1 MRKGIPCQLV
11 SWERFY
17 QLARALSRLVHESA
31 FQPDIIVAIGRGG
44 YLPARILSDHLGIFD
59 LTSIKV
65 EHYHGVHKER
75 VAEVRYPLTAQ
86 IAGRRVLLVDDVSD
100 SGETFQAAIRHLRE
114 QGEAAHLRTAVLHHK
129 RVSGFVPDY
138 YVEEVVEWR
147 WIIYPWA
154 VIEDRSCLLC
164 SRCALAWTALSALAC
179 RQAFRQA
186 AICSTY
192 RPFRR
197 QYSASS
203 ASFNAAASK
212 TMANLSSDDHFSG
225 FFPSA
230 GTAIPSTRACL
241 RQVYRVTSEIPV
253 SVTSSDIGVL
263 CGGIIFWITAAF
275 RSAE

>member
-1 MRKGIPCQLV
+1 MMRKGIPCQLV

-100 SGETFQAAIRHLRE
+100 SGETFRAAIRHLRE

-154 VIEDRSCLLC
+154 VIEDLTSFLREMEPRPESAAEFAAYLQQQHGIEPPEQLLQDVFMGE
-164 SRCALAWTALSALAC
+164 LTAGQ
-179 RQAFRQA
+179 R
-186 AICSTY
+186 
-192 RPFRR
+192 
-197 QYSASS
+197 
-203 ASFNAAASK
+203 N
-212 TMANLSSDDHFSG
+212 NLSSREEG
-225 FFPSA
+225 
-230 GTAIPSTRACL
+230 R
-241 RQVYRVTSEIPV
+241 
-253 SVTSSDIGVL
+253 
-263 CGGIIFWITAAF
+263 
-275 RSAE
+275 